1 MSKRVGIIVAMQKEW
16 DALVAG
22 SDVECGCGYS
32 RGKTRKGTPYV
43 MLISGIGKVNAAVT
57 AYKLWKEFDCN
68 HILSFGCAGGSNY
81 DVHVGDV
88 IVGDEYMYWDVN
100 CGSPNAIGQVQGHPE
115 IYLSDYDEWRFLDG
129 LKHGLIATGDTFV
142 ESTTMASAIT
152 NMLYPTHCPLALDME
167 SAAIAQV
174 CERRQVG
181 FTSVRVISDNPFS
194 GERTY
199 EAFWKQK
206 DKTLS
211 ELFRKFL
218 DMG

>member
-1 MSKRVGIIVAMQKEW
+1 MGKRVGIIVAMSKEW

-81 DVHVGDV
+81 GIHVGDV
-88 IVGDEYMYWDVN
+88 VVGDEYMYYDVN
-100 CGSPNAIGQVQGHPE
+100 CGVPNAVGQVQGCPPTFR
-115 IYLSDYDEWRFLDG
+115 SAFRDWGFLDG
-129 LKHGLIATGDTFV
+129 NRTGLIASGDTFV
-142 ESTTMASAIT
+142 ETEVMAAAIT
-152 NMLYPTHCPLALDME
+152 QSLYPDHCPLALDME

-174 CERRQVG
+174 CEQRQVG

-194 GERTY
+194 GDRTY
-199 EAFWKQK
+199 DAFWAQK
-206 DKTLS
+206 DRTLS

-218 DMG
+218 NMD